1 MWRVKVCGL
10 TKWSDAVASANEEA
24 DACGWIFEP
33 SSPRFVGAKPWYLIR
48 SLGGVSMVGVMGEY
62 RAGLSVDILRL
73 IQIVQ
78 AFGCD
83 QRIGKS
89 WMPVFRPRTDME
101 VEEWLAETRGW
112 DWCLLDPFHAGMAGG
127 TGETVN
133 WELAARFVEE
143 FSGKV
148 ILAGGL
154 GPENVRQAIRV
165 VKPFGVDASSRLEV
179 SPGVKDLD
187 KVGEYVR
194 EAWAGLIEV
203 HGRSQQDLWDE
214 AAVFRNGW

>member
-10 TKWSDAVASANEEA
+10 TRLEDAECAWEEGA
-24 DACGWIFEP
+24 DALGFVLEP
-33 SSPRFVGAKPWYLIR
+33 SSPRVFQDISILGFDFEGAMKVAVFGDYFA
-48 SLGGVSMVGVMGEY
+48 GEES
-62 RAGLSVDILRL
+62 REFDV
-73 IQIVQ
+73 VQ
-78 AFGCD
+78 AFGSD
-83 QRIGKS
+83 QGIGKP
-89 WMPVFRPRTDME
+89 WMPVFRPQEGME
-101 VEEWLAETRGW
+101 VEEWLAETQGW

-127 TGETVN
+127 TGETID
-133 WELAARFVEE
+133 WDLAARFVKE

-154 GPENVRQAIRV
+154 GPENVREAIGV

>member
-10 TKWSDAVASANEEA
+10 TRLEDAECAWEEGA
-24 DACGWIFEP
+24 DALGFVLEP
-33 SSPRFVGAKPWYLIR
+33 SSPRVLQD
-48 SLGGVSMVGVMGEY
+48 VSVLTFEFEGSRKVAVFGEY
-62 RAGLSVDILRL
+62 FEGEDLQGFD
-73 IQIVQ
+73 IVQ
-78 AFGCD
+78 AFGAD
-83 QRIGKS
+83 QGLRRFR
-89 WMPVFRPRTDME
+89 MPVFRPRPG
-101 VEEWLAETRGW
+101 VGVSEWLLATQEW
-112 DWCLLDPFHAGMAGG
+112 DCCLLDPFHPGIAGG

-154 GPENVRQAIRV
+154 GPENVREAIRV

-214 AAVFRNGW
+214 AAVFRNG